1 MAIPPPKKEARGR
14 KAAESTEKMFG
25 QEFKPMKF
33 PVDMQRELNTK
44 RSILNLRK
52 KTQEIIKE
60 DITFKIPGKLN

>member
-44 RSILNLRK
+44 RSIPLPNKRG
-52 KTQEIIKE
+52 IS
-60 DITFKIPGKLN
+60 